1 MGCCSGCAS
10 ASSARCPDSVEITK
24 SGTTLLQ
31 SLASDSINLLDE
43 HGSAKVRTSS
53 NVNHL
58 LKALDVEPI
67 LIKFKPS
74 QGKRLH
80 VSSLVPSHVFLN
92 CIESNGRFDPDTAR
106 SPLLYSNEMRAMLSG
121 SGTGDNSIL
130 CLTYLAGSI
139 NRIISK
145 LQRERILS
153 AIKLTERIERD
164 PSSIHES
171 LQKQIASTDVQ
182 FKRTLE
188 TTRLFNVRGGSERS
202 SKLIQDGIDQFKS
215 VSSELQAQREQVVTA
230 CASLTSRSAEDTSVK
245 SPFQSWCARY
255 HLVSAGQTGYNTL
268 IERLI
273 CWVAL
278 AICTIPHIGCP
289 EEMANHRITQA
300 GCVLVMAFK
309 EHLSRERTFLAAKSR
324 SLMLEGG
331 NAEKVFAILDGTR
344 TTILN
349 AMMELV
355 SSSPPEG
362 FKGVSPPKGYVAAM
376 DIDLSM
382 DTIPTSEKNPP
393 IVDMLQKLKDLQAV
407 LRGEENNLPPTDAQ
421 CPHSPHP
428 SLSQLEPSTVY
439 MAWFESTQHF
449 RDLIEMS
456 LSGLMRHFAL
466 SVPADTA
473 CFPVDLDSTV
483 PMATHHASPKIG
495 DLQGVGSCAPFV
507 TADLCDL
514 SNGRVG
520 EVLEGLRQK
529 RYTRVVALVGA
540 GISVAAGVPDFR
552 SPGGLYDQMRSQ
564 GFEHPMQVFTAEFLR
579 QNPWQFYK
587 MFSQI
592 RTEHLSPTRVHSFI
606 RSLDDQGCLLRCYTQ
621 NIDGLERKV
630 GLPAERIVEAHG
642 TMCEARC
649 SECGTASTPEA
660 LWAEWERE
668 QLPRCASPGCTG
680 LVRPGVVFFGES
692 LNEKFRTMSADD
704 LSNADLVIIMGT
716 SLSVEPF
723 ASLVQ
728 KTPRAVPRLL
738 INRHVPYVMQ
748 RRPWEL
754 LTPSAFSNW
763 RPLRKDASILGE
775 CDDIIL
781 QVARVLGWEPF
792 HV

>member
-1 MGCCSGCAS
+1 MGCAS
-10 ASSARCPDSVEITK
+10 ASRAGCPDSVEIAK

-31 SLASDSINLLDE
+31 SLASDSIKLLTE
-43 HGSAKVRTSS
+43 QGTAKVRTSS
-53 NVNHL
+53 NVKNL
-58 LKALDVEPI
+58 LKALGVEPT
-67 LIKFKPS
+67 LIKFRPS

-80 VSSLVPSHVFLN
+80 VSSLVPSHVFLD
-92 CIESNGRFDPDTAR
+92 CIESAGRFDPDTAR
-106 SPLLYSNEMRAMLSG
+106 SPLLYSEEMRAMLSG
-121 SGTGDNSIL
+121 SSTADNTDNSIL

-139 NRIISK
+139 NRIVSK
-145 LQRERILS
+145 LQRERELS
-153 AIKLTERIERD
+153 AIKLTEKIERE
-164 PSSIHES
+164 SSRINES
-171 LQKQIASTDVQ
+171 LQEQITSTDVQ

-188 TTRLFNVRGGSERS
+188 TTRLFHVRGGSERNK
-202 SKLIQDGIDQFKS
+202 KLIQDGIDQFQF
-215 VSSELQAQREQVVTA
+215 VSSELQAQREQVVAA
-230 CASLTSRSAEDTSVK
+230 CTSLTSRSAEGTSVE

-255 HLVSAGQTGYNTL
+255 HLVSAGQMGYDIL
-268 IERLI
+268 IECLM

-278 AICTIPHIGCP
+278 AISTIPHIGSAD
-289 EEMANHRITQA
+289 EISNHRITQA
-300 GCVLVMAFK
+300 GCVLVMTFK

-331 NAEKVFAILDGTR
+331 NAEKVFSILDGTR
-344 TTILN
+344 TSILN
-349 AMMELV
+349 AMMGLV
-355 SSSPPEG
+355 SSSQPEG
-362 FKGVSPPKGYVAAM
+362 REEESPLQEYLATI
-376 DIDLSM
+376 IDLPM
-382 DTIPTSEKNPP
+382 QTTPTEKTPP
-393 IVDMLQKLKDLQAV
+393 IADMMRKFRDLQAV
-407 LRGEENNLPPTDAQ
+407 LRDEEKNLPPTDAQ
-421 CPHSPHP
+421 CLQSPHP

-439 MAWFESTQHF
+439 MAWFTSTQHF
-449 RDLIEMS
+449 FDLIELS

-495 DLQGVGSCAPFV
+495 ELKGVGSCAPVV
-507 TADLCDL
+507 TSELCDL
-514 SNGRVG
+514 SEGRIG
-520 EVLEGLRQK
+520 EIMDGLRQK

-587 MFSQI
+587 IFSQI
-592 RTEHLSPTRVHSFI
+592 RTEHLSPTRVHNFI

-621 NIDGLERKV
+621 NIDGLERKA
-630 GLPAERIVEAHG
+630 GLPAERLVEAHG

-649 SECGTASTPEA
+649 SDCGAVSTPEA
-660 LWAEWERE
+660 LWAEWEVG
-668 QLPRCASPGCTG
+668 QLPRCASQGCTG
-680 LVRPGVVFFGES
+680 LLRPCVVFFGES
-692 LNEKFRTMSADD
+692 LHERFRTMSADD
-704 LSNADLVIIMGT
+704 LSNADLVIIIGT

-728 KTPRAVPRLL
+728 KTPRVVPRLL
-738 INRHVPYVMQ
+738 INRHVPYVLQ

-754 LTPSAFSNW
+754 LTPSVLSKW

-781 QVARVLGWEPF
+781 QITRALAWESRIF
-792 HV
+792 V